1 MDVSI
6 DLLLDIVSKY
16 NFSAI
21 PLIKKAYYFA
31 LEKHKDQTRESG
43 EPYINH
49 PLAVAIILATLKADV
64 ETICAGLLHDTLEDT
79 NTSKEEL
86 IREFNINIANLVEGV
101 TNITN
106 LSLFTKDIQN
116 NANLRKVLLSMSKD
130 VRIIIIKLADRIHNM
145 RTLEYKK
152 DLNKQQK
159 KSRETLKIYAPLA
172 KQLGLYDIGVEL
184 EDRSF
189 FYLDSEEYNQ
199 IAAMQKEL
207 LERFEEYK
215 NEIIEALYNAFINN
229 RLFSSISF
237 KTLGLYETYKELMNN
252 LDIKNIHD
260 LLKFVLIMDDID
272 SCYLALRYIHDLYK
286 PYPSYFQDYI
296 AQPKPNR
303 YQSLHTTVFGPNEN
317 MIQMQIRTPFM
328 EKITK
333 YGITAYWHEDLENGS
348 TLMQKAFDEQYPF
361 YKSILN
367 ANKSAK
373 NNSDFIQILED
384 DVLSE
389 KIPVFNDEGKMIE
402 VSKNI
407 TVIDYAYFVSPFFA
421 NHMAGVIVNGSFVDF
436 SYEVKPYDKIRIIS
450 DVNSSGPNCE
460 WLNIARTTLAKNSI
474 KEYLKRKGQS
484 LTRSPW

>member
-43 EPYINH
+43 EAYINH

-106 LSLFTKDIQN
+106 LSLFAKDIQN

-207 LERFEEYK
+207 LEIFEEYK
-215 NEIIEALYNAFINN
+215 NVIIEALYNAFINN

-361 YKSILN
+361 YKSIL
-367 ANKSAK
+367 KK
-373 NNSDFIQILED
+373 
-384 DVLSE
+384 
-389 KIPVFNDEGKMIE
+389 KTK
-402 VSKNI
+402 
-407 TVIDYAYFVSPFFA
+407 
-421 NHMAGVIVNGSFVDF
+421 
-436 SYEVKPYDKIRIIS
+436 
-450 DVNSSGPNCE
+450 
-460 WLNIARTTLAKNSI
+460 
-474 KEYLKRKGQS
+474 
-484 LTRSPW
+484 